1 MPQFTIGSD
10 VQATLTGPYGLITI
24 PELTTIMVNP
34 NQSILAVQDLN
45 NNTNT
50 RTIIKGATGSLK
62 WVRADSTLDK
72 LAAKMWQDWQ
82 AGVPIG
88 LCSVTIL
95 VHELDGTETNTLI
108 TEMSIAIKELLNA
121 TALKEVMQSVDFTAN
136 GYYVV

>member
-1 MPQFTIGSD
+1 
-10 VQATLTGPYGLITI
+10 
-24 PELTTIMVNP
+24 
-34 NQSILAVQDLN
+34 LN

-50 RTIIKGATGSLK
+50 RTVIKGATGSLK

-72 LAAKMWQDWQ
+72 LAGKMWQDWQ

-88 LCSVTIL
+88 LCSLTIL